1 MVAKPKK
8 LS

>member
-1 MVAKPKK
+1 MEKPKK